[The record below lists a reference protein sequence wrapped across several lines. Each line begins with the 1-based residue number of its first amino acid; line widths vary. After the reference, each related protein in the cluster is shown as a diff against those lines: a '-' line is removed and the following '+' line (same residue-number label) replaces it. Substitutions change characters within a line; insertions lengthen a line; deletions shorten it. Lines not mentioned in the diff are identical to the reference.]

1 MTKHRLI
8 RACLVGL
15 LLGCGGGG
23 QVRPAP
29 PAAAPAGPDWINK
42 GSGAFSSDAGKV
54 LRGVG
59 VASGIRNVALLRT
72 AADDRARTEI
82 AKVLDTYVSVLNKD
96 YQASTTAGDMKS
108 SSEEQH
114 VSQAMKTFSQ
124 AELQGVRIAERYLG
138 ADGTQYALA
147 QLDLQQVKDGLSK
160 MRELNER
167 VRNAVRANADKA
179 FDELDTQGNAAAR
192 TPAALP
198 VAQQPAPPPAGP
210 PPSVPARDPA
220 PPSAPREP
228 PPAQAPPP
236 PQNGCLAQDDA
247 SPLVRGCVVAIQA
260 NEQAVVVTVQ
270 LVNKLDRPLAVIADA
285 RHLACG
291 AELTDRRGNSYT
303 HQPHCPGSLPFLNAD
318 PGNSGTAALVIR
330 AGQPMRGKLPVQRQ
344 YVFNPVRAYREP
356 ESWTMELDL
365 FVTNP
370 ERSEDSKIDQVQ
382 LAFQNISRSK

>member
-1 MTKHRLI
+1 MTKRHLI
-8 RACLVGL
+8 GACLLGL
-15 LLGCGGGG
+15 LAACGGGG

-29 PAAAPAGPDWINK
+29 PPAAPAGPDWIDK

-59 VASGIRNVALLRT
+59 IASGIRNVALLRT
-72 AADDRARTEI
+72 TADDRARAEL

-96 YQASTTAGDMKS
+96 YQSSTTAGDMKS

-114 VSQAMKTFSQ
+114 VSQAMKSFSQ
-124 AELQGVRIAERYLG
+124 ARLQGARIAERYLG

-147 QLDLQQVKDGLSK
+147 QLDLQQMKDGLSK

-167 VRNAVRANADKA
+167 VRDAVRANADKA
-179 FDELDTQGNAAAR
+179 FDELDTQHNAAAR
-192 TPAALP
+192 TPAA
-198 VAQQPAPPPAGP
+198 AAATPAD
-210 PPSVPARDPA
+210 PPSPLPAVAPARPA
-220 PPSAPREP
+220 APEEP
-228 PPAQAPPP
+228 AVVQAP

-247 SPLVRGCVVAIQA
+247 SPFIRGCVVAIQA
-260 NEQAVVVTVQ
+260 NEQTVVVTVQ

-291 AELTDRRGNSYT
+291 AGLTDRRGNSYT
-303 HQPHCPGSLPFLNAD
+303 YQPHCPGSLPFLNAD
-318 PGNSGTAALVIR
+318 PASSGTAALVSR

-344 YVFNPVRAYREP
+344 YAFNPVRAYREP

-365 FVTNP
+365 FVTSP
-370 ERSEDSKIDQVQ
+370 EQRDDSKIDQVQ
-382 LAFQNISRSK
+382 LAFQNISKSK